1 MDKIVFFLSEYYRIE
16 QQNIV
21 RIIIKMYL
29 GVDNF
34 FFFLRWKRFLDLFIW
49 YINKLKLGLRMQCSL
64 VECLLFYQ
72 VLGIRFSNIVYIC

>member
-34 FFFLRWKRFLDLFIW
+34 FFFFKMEEVFRFI
-49 YINKLKLGLRMQCSL
+49 YL
-64 VECLLFYQ
+64 VYK
-72 VLGIRFSNIVYIC
+72 